1 MFRTVFTE
9 IVVSVT
15 TRPELASAMTRL
27 GTESAFVVLARARQ
41 LEAEGKSVIHLEI
54 GEPDFDTPKN
64 IVEAGVKALRDGFTH
79 YGPSAGLPE
88 FREAIAANVNQWRG
102 VEADPAEIVVTPGAK
117 PVMFFTILALCEPG
131 DEVLYPD
138 PGFPIYESMINYT
151 GAKAVPIPLLAEN
164 NFRIDLD
171 RLRTDINERT
181 KLVILNS
188 PGNPTG
194 GFNTRA
200 DTEAIAE
207 MVLGRGIM
215 VLTDEVYKDIIYGGE
230 HFSIMSVPGM
240 KEQTILLDGLSKS
253 YAMTGW
259 RLGYAVAPTW
269 LADTLAQLQ
278 TNCNSCTA
286 AFVQMAGLEAITGP
300 QDSVKA
306 MAAEFLARREIM
318 VEGLNAIDR
327 VSCHSPEGAFY
338 VFPQFEGFETPTEDI
353 ADGLLTDGGVAAL
366 AGSAFGHHG
375 GNSFRLSFANSRE
388 NLREAIKRMDAYLG
402 GLP

>member
-1 MFRTVFTE
+1 M
-9 IVVSVT
+9 SVT
-15 TRPELASAMTRL
+15 DRPELASAMTRL
-27 GTESAFVVLARARQ
+27 GTESAFVVLAKARQ

-54 GEPDFDTPKN
+54 GEPDFDTPEN
-64 IVEAGVKALRDGFTH
+64 IVEAGVKALRGGYTH

-88 FREAIAANVNQWRG
+88 LREAICANVKQWRG
-102 VEADPAEIVVTPGAK
+102 VDADPAEVVVMPGAK
-117 PVMFFTILALCEPG
+117 PVMFFSILALCEPG

-151 GAKAVPIPLLAEN
+151 GAKAVPIPLLPEN

-171 RLRTDINERT
+171 RLRSDINERT
-181 KLVILNS
+181 KLIILNS
-188 PGNPTG
+188 PANPTG

-207 MVLGRGIM
+207 MVLGRGIF
-215 VLTDEVYKDIIYGGE
+215 VLTDEVYKDIIYGQE

-240 KEQTILLDGLSKS
+240 KDQTILLDGFSKS

-269 LADTLAQLQ
+269 LAEVLAQLQ

-286 AFVQMAGLEAITGP
+286 AFVQMAGVEAINGP

-306 MAAEFLARREIM
+306 MAAEFLARRDLI
-318 VEGLNAIDR
+318 VDGLNGIDR

-338 VFPQFEGFETPTEDI
+338 VFPQFGGFETPIDDI

-366 AGSAFGHHG
+366 AGSAFGHHA

-388 NLREAIKRMDAYLG
+388 NLLEAIKRMDGYLA
-402 GLP
+402 GLA